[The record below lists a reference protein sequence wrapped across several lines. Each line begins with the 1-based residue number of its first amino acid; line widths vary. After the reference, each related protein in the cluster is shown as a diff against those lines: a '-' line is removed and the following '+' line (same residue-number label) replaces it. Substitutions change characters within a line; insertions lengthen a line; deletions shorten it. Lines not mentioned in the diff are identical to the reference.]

1 MSLFTN
7 YKILPFSIDCDTM
20 LLCCNP
26 YYDIQFKQCFDEKEM
41 LRILQDIP
49 ETFKIVLLAGSY
61 EDGIEQVSKISKLEL
76 QL

>member
-1 MSLFTN
+1 
-7 YKILPFSIDCDTM
+7 
-20 LLCCNP
+20 
-26 YYDIQFKQCFDEKEM
+26 M

-61 EDGIEQVSKISKLEL
+61 EDGMEQVSKITKLEL

>member
-1 MSLFTN
+1 MFTN

-41 LRILQDIP
+41 LSILQGIP
-49 ETFKIVLLAGSY
+49 ETFKIVLLAGTY
-61 EDGIEQVSKISKLEL
+61 EEGMEQVSKISKL
-76 QL
+76 